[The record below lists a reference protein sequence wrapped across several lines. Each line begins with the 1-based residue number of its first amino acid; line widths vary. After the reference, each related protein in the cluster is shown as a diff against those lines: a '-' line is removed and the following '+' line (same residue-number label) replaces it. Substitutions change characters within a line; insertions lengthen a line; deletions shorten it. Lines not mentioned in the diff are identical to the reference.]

1 MRLLKFTPDGN
12 LSLTEFSS
20 HQLPQYAILSH
31 TWGKDGDEVTSQEIP
46 VDPRNK
52 AGYAKIEFCGKRA
65 AEDGLE
71 YFWVDTCCIDK
82 TSSAELQEAIGSM
95 FRWYRDSTK
104 CYVYLTDVLATGD
117 LLDPSLQPWQTAFRK
132 SRWFSRGWTLQE
144 LIAPLSVEF
153 FSSDGKRLGDKQSL
167 KQQLHKITGIAI
179 SALQGGDLL
188 SFSVPERLTWAETRQ
203 TKREE
208 DEAYS
213 LFGIFDV
220 RMSLDYGEGKA
231 TAFERLQEEI
241 CKHAGKRQRDE
252 VSLIEQ
258 LYFTKIDER
267 LTSLTA
273 AQGKTCRWF
282 LTTAEYISWNDT
294 DRRQDHGGFLWIK
307 GHPGTG
313 KSTLMKL
320 LFEEK
325 KLNTKHDPSR
335 IILSF
340 FFLARGNIEEKSI
353 TGLYRSLLHQLFAKQ
368 VDLRETL
375 EWMTNDGAKIV
386 QRNGWSEETLK
397 QTMVHAIKKLG
408 SRSLTIFVDALDEC
422 DTTQTANMVAFFEE
436 LCDLAEDSQVRLQSK
451 PAESLRSELLE
462 KSSSIFLWVV
472 LVLDILNS
480 EYPDSSGSIKKIRD
494 RLKEI
499 LQTLTDLFE
508 LILIRDGDN
517 LDRLQICLMW
527 ILFAARPMKPEELY
541 PAVQFKLDKECSGI
555 WDEEDMDLD
564 QMKYYVRSSSK
575 GLAEVNR
582 NEASEVQFIHESVNV
597 SVLLDDST
605 LPNIINATQ
614 LRETIS
620 PFLGYSIHN
629 ILHHAN
635 IAQQNKII
643 QGDFLHHFP
652 VERWTVLSSF
662 LEKYEVRRYR
672 GVTVGLLYI
681 LAGKNLAD
689 LIQIHSGRGSA
700 FLIEDQRY
708 GCPLFAALATSSKEA
723 VEAMLEA
730 QLADTP
736 TSSQLRIFL
745 GQSCHDGHPWLKQKR
760 QTEVIPRAKTIF
772 ERGFIFSQTK
782 SVFHY
787 IKENRVEVLIA
798 FYLINVADVDFRE
811 INDTTP
817 LSWAVDQG
825 YDSAVK
831 VLLEKEG
838 VDVNSRD
845 HGFSTPLLIAV
856 SKRNRA
862 IVSSLLGKKGV
873 DVNATNFGGR
883 SPLCQAIEQEDA
895 GIVKLFLPRQ
905 DIRVNYRTPSAPPV
919 LHH

>member
-1 MRLLKFTPDGN
+1 MASASYRHPVIPEVAGLAHGID
-12 LSLTEFSS
+12 TE
-20 HQLPQYAILSH
+20 
-31 TWGKDGDEVTSQEIP
+31 
-46 VDPRNK
+46 
-52 AGYAKIEFCGKRA
+52 
-65 AEDGLE
+65 
-71 YFWVDTCCIDK
+71 
-82 TSSAELQEAIGSM
+82 
-95 FRWYRDSTK
+95 TK
-104 CYVYLTDVLATGD
+104 
-117 LLDPSLQPWQTAFRK
+117 
-132 SRWFSRGWTLQE
+132 
-144 LIAPLSVEF
+144 
-153 FSSDGKRLGDKQSL
+153 
-167 KQQLHKITGIAI
+167 
-179 SALQGGDLL
+179 
-188 SFSVPERLTWAETRQ
+188 
-203 TKREE
+203 
-208 DEAYS
+208 
-213 LFGIFDV
+213 
-220 RMSLDYGEGKA
+220 
-231 TAFERLQEEI
+231 
-241 CKHAGKRQRDE
+241 

-258 LYFTKIDER
+258 FYFTKIDER

-294 DRRQDHGGFLWIK
+294 DQRQDHGGFLWIK
-307 GHPGTG
+307 GHPSTG

-320 LFEEK
+320 LFEET
-325 KLNTKHDPSR
+325 KLNIKHDPSR

-340 FFLARGNIEEKSI
+340 FFLARGTIEEKSI

-375 EWMTNDGAKIV
+375 EWMTNDGAKSV

-397 QTMVHAIKKLG
+397 QTMVHAIEKLG

-436 LCDLAEDSQVRLQSK
+436 LCDLAEDSQVRLQVCFSSRHYPTVIIQKGIEITLEHQVGHKDDIEQYVKYKLKIGQSK
-451 PAESLRSELLE
+451 PAESPRSELLE
-462 KSSSIFLWVV
+462 NSSSIFLWVV

-480 EYPDSSGSIKKIRD
+480 EYPDSSGSIKQIGD

-499 LQTLTDLFE
+499 PQKLTDLFE
-508 LILIRDGDN
+508 LILIRDEDN
-517 LDRLQICLMW
+517 LDRLQICPMV

-541 PAVQFKLDKECSGI
+541 FAVQFKLDKKCSGI
-555 WDEEDMDLD
+555 WDVVDMDLD
-564 QMKYYVRSSSK
+564 QMKYYV
-575 GLAEVNR
+575 
-582 NEASEVQFIHESVNV
+582 NV
-597 SVLLDDST
+597 SALLDDST

-620 PFLGYSIHN
+620 PFLGYPLHN

-635 IAQQNKII
+635 IAQQNNIN

-652 VERWTVLSSF
+652 VERCTVLRSF

-681 LAGKNLAD
+681 LAEKNLAD
-689 LIQIHSGRGSA
+689 LIQIHPGRGSA

-708 GCPLFAALATSSKEA
+708 GCPQFAALATSSNEA

-736 TSSQLRIFL
+736 TSSQLRIFW

-772 ERGFIFSQTK
+772 ERGFVFSQTK

-838 VDVNSRD
+838 VNVISRD

-856 SKRNRA
+856 TKRNRA

-905 DIRVNYRTPSAPPV
+905 DIRVNYRTPSGIAPLDFAARTGDTSMVKLLLARTDIDINWANRLGKPALDYAAQGGHWDIV
-919 LHH
+919 QLLRLRTEHEDPIAPKISDKEEFA